1 MNNYDFGTFILT
13 AIAIVLSLTVH
24 EYSHALISTAQGDE
38 TPKYYN
44 RLTINPFSHVDL
56 LGLLSLFLFKF
67 GWAKPVPINPSNY
80 KNQRLGTILTSL
92 AGPVSNLLLSFL
104 AAIIYFKFQPESY
117 AVIYF
122 LKDLILI
129 NVGLAVFNM
138 LPFPPLDGSKIF
150 AELFRGKI
158 ADLIYSIEGKGIFI
172 LFLLLMFPP
181 FENFIARLIE
191 FVFNGVIVIAI
202 QLVSR

>member
-1 MNNYDFGTFILT
+1 MNKYDFGTFILT
-13 AIAIVLSLTVH
+13 AIAIILSLTIH
-24 EYSHALISTAQGDE
+24 EYSHALISTVQGDE

-44 RLTINPFSHVDL
+44 RLTINPFYHIDF

-67 GWAKPVPINPSNY
+67 GWAKPVPINPLNY
-80 KNQRLGTILTSL
+80 KNQRTGTILTSL
-92 AGPVSNLLLSFL
+92 AGPVSNLLLAFL
-104 AAIIYFKFQPESY
+104 ASIIYFKFQPESY
-117 AVIYF
+117 GVVYF

-158 ADLIYSIEGKGIFI
+158 ADIIYSIEGKGMFI

-181 FENFIARLIE
+181 FESFIARLIE
-191 FVFNGVIVIAI
+191 FVFNGIIIIAI
-202 QLVSR
+202 QLIS